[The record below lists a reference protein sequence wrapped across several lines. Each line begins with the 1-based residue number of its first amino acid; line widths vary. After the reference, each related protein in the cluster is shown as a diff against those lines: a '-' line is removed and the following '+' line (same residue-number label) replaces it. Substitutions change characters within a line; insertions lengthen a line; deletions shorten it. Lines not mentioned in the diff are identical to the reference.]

1 MKYKCYVPEND
12 SWTWVIVGPDGNIMA
27 FEQDIKWKGG
37 RITEKWLH
45 DSWLL
50 EHQL

>member
-1 MKYKCYVPEND
+1 MIHRHGSSSVLMKK
-12 SWTWVIVGPDGNIMA
+12 IMT
-27 FEQDIKWKGG
+27 FEQGIKWEGG